1 MRQLNKIE
9 NIIFITGAA
18 LMVLG
23 SGAYVFLQTWAPY
36 VFTVGAVAF
45 VLMQFRQTYNGSN
58 NTIRRLR
65 GMIVISDIF
74 FLVSAFLMIANQNNF
89 LGLDHFAYLQ
99 YIHNNWVATLLVG
112 SVLQLYSTHRISN
125 ELEKET
131 KKT

>member
-23 SGAYVFLQTWAPY
+23 SGAYVFLQSWAPY
-36 VFTVGAVAF
+36 VFAIGAVAF
-45 VLMQFRQTYNGSN
+45 VLMQFRQTYNGTN
-58 NTIRRLR
+58 TTIRRLR
-65 GMIVISDIF
+65 GMLIISDIF
-74 FLVSAFLMIANQNNF
+74 FLVSAFLMFANQNNF
-89 LGLDHFAYLQ
+89 LGLDHFTYLQ